1 MNKNKFFTKNRIIY
15 MSLALLG
22 IVLFVIST
30 YVLDYAELLREKLD
44 LMVVGGYLS
53 VIHNL
58 GLAMQYGGGASI
70 IVGLLGVVFSKTMNF
85 STTLISLVA
94 DVTLCAI
101 VNAIFTSQK
110 AYHIESNIFSAISIL
125 GIISSICLL
134 FYYAHL
140 KGKFS
145 LKNPRFNMLF
155 SFILDVVTVAL
166 YFLPCIFASDFCVS
180 YLNYLIHR

>member
-15 MSLALLG
+15 MSLALVG
-22 IVLFVIST
+22 IVLFVISA
-30 YVLDYAELLREKLD
+30 YVLDYAELLQEKLD
-44 LMVVGGYLS
+44 LMVVGRYLS
-53 VIHNL
+53 VIENL
-58 GLAMQYGGGASI
+58 GIAMQYGGASV

-101 VNAIFTSQK
+101 VHAIFTSPK
-110 AYHIESNIFSAISIL
+110 AYPIESNIFSAISIL

-134 FYYAHL
+134 FYYIHL

>member
-1 MNKNKFFTKNRIIY
+1 MSKNKILTKNRIIY
-15 MSLALLG
+15 MSLALVG
-22 IVLFVIST
+22 IVLFVISA
-30 YVLDYAELLREKLD
+30 YVLDYAELLYDKLD
-44 LMVVGGYLS
+44 IFVVAGYYG
-53 VIHNL
+53 VMRNL
-58 GLAMQYGGGASI
+58 GEMMLYVGGASI
-70 IVGLLGVVFSKTMNF
+70 IVGLLGTIFSKTMHF

-101 VNAIFTSQK
+101 VHAIFTSPK
-110 AYHIESNIFSAISIL
+110 AYPIESNIFSAISIL

-166 YFLPCIFASDFCVS
+166 YFLPCFFASEFCVS
-180 YLNYLIHR
+180 YLNYLIHG

>member
-15 MSLALLG
+15 MSLALVG
-22 IVLFVIST
+22 IVLFVISA
-30 YVLDYAELLREKLD
+30 YVLDYAELLQKKLD
-44 LMVVGGYLS
+44 SMVVGRYS
-53 VIHNL
+53 RVIEIL

-70 IVGLLGVVFSKTMNF
+70 IVGVLGVIFSKTMHF

-101 VNAIFTSQK
+101 VHAIFTSPK
-110 AYHIESNIFSAISIL
+110 AYPIESNIFSAISIL

-166 YFLPCIFASDFCVS
+166 YFLPCFFASEFCVS
-180 YLNYLIHR
+180 YLNYLIHG